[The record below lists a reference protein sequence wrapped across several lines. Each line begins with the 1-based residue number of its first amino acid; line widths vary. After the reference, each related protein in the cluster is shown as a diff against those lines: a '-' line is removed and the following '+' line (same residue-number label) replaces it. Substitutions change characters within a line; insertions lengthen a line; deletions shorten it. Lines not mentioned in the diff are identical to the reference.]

1 MQEEIWKPILGY
13 EGLYEVSN
21 LGRVRSLQGRCR
33 KKGHILSPGKKFS
46 RSGTRYDLKVLL
58 VNRGEKKNRLVSR
71 LVAIA
76 FIPNP
81 NNLPQVN
88 HKDEN
93 PTNNRAENLE
103 WCDCLYNVR
112 YGTGIARGIE
122 TRNRNNSKGAEKPV
136 AQISQEGEL
145 LNKYRSAH
153 EAAGQIGGQ
162 FTHICKCC
170 RGELRTHKGFKW
182 AYINREDAD
191 MEKERSNNETTEKGI

>member
-1 MQEEIWKPILGY
+1 MQKEIWKPIAGY

-21 LGRVRSLQGRCR
+21 LGRVRSLQNHWK

-46 RSGTRYDLKVLL
+46 PSGSRYDLKVSLTKQ
-58 VNRGEKKNRLVSR
+58 GERKNRLISR

-93 PTNNRAENLE
+93 ATNNRVENLE
-103 WCDCLYNVR
+103 WCDGLYNVR

-122 TRNRNNSKGAEKPV
+122 AKNKNNSKGAEKPV
-136 AQISQEGEL
+136 AQFSLEGKL
-145 LNKYRSAH
+145 LSKYRSAH
-153 EAAGQIGGQ
+153 EAARQMGGE

-170 RGELRTHKGFKW
+170 RGELNSHRGYKW
-182 AYINREDAD
+182 IYIKREEFYGDS
-191 MEKERSNNETTEKGI
+191 K